1 MKGLEVG
8 PFETWTEDSDEPRI
22 PYKKSFSEAEWEPLV
37 VLHTS
42 GSTGLPKP
50 VVISHGMFA
59 LCDAAH
65 NVPNYKG
72 KRHWFRFW
80 DEDSDRHFV
89 PSKSLKRMLHEPQAR
104 STQGIEC

>member
-1 MKGLEVG
+1 MKAVEVG
-8 PFETWTEDSDEPRI
+8 PLETWTSASDAQHI
-22 PYKKSFSEAEWEPLV
+22 PFHKSFTEAEWDPFV

-50 VVISHGMFA
+50 IVISHGMFA

-65 NVPNYKG
+65 NFPIWRG

-80 DEDSDRHFV
+80 EESCEKHFV
-89 PSKSLKRMLHEPQAR
+89 PSKSLKRTFR
-104 STQGIEC
+104 